1 MKKIIMFAFLCAL
14 VPAALY
20 SEPDDDLLTY
30 ATRDSIPGTK
40 NPCSERM

>member
-1 MKKIIMFAFLCAL
+1 MKKIVIFAFLCTF

-20 SEPDDDLLTY
+20 SGPDDDLLTY
-30 ATRDSIPGTK
+30 ATRGSIPGTK